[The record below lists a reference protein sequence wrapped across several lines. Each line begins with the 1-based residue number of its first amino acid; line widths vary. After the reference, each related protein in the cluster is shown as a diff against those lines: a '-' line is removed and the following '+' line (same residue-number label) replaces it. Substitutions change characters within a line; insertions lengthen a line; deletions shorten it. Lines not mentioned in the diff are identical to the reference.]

1 MEIRR
6 PRWPRTRAG
15 QRRLVQ
21 AVMAGCVL
29 ALLPATWLR
38 VSTADRLRTTADVP
52 RTEVAVV
59 FGAGLWQGEPS
70 PYLAH
75 RLDAAAELYP
85 DGTDR
90 GRPRHRGQQ
99 PGGPRRARRHAR
111 YLTKHGVPDA
121 RIVSD
126 YAGFDTWD
134 SCVRAKKIFGVDR
147 AVLISQGFHIRRAV
161 ALCEAAGVDSY
172 GVGVAAK
179 HDVTWYYGG
188 AREVFAAGKA
198 ALDAV
203 LRPDPRF
210 LGPAEPG
217 WRRRWPRGGD
227 GRLTAG
233 GTARGRSPCRG
244 CNRGRHGGVTRGTHA
259 GRYGEH
265 LDAHPLPVL
274 RLAVRDEHHAP
285 APGGVE
291 VTERPDFPVNRGR
304 CAARAVRRPRCC
316 PRLCG

>member
-1 MEIRR
+1 MRRPTLRR
-6 PRWPRTRAG
+6 PRLPRTRTG
-15 QRRLVQ
+15 RRRLVQ

-29 ALLPATWLR
+29 ALLPATWMYT
-38 VSTADRLRTTADVP
+38 VTADRLRTTADVP

-59 FGAGLWQGEPS
+59 FGAGLWDGEPS

-75 RLDAAAELYP
+75 RLDAAATLYREGRIKVVLVTGDNSRKDYDEP
-85 DGTDR
+85 DAMRT
-90 GRPRHRGQQ
+90 
-99 PGGPRRARRHAR
+99 

-188 AREVFAAGKA
+188 AREVLAAGKA

-203 LRPDPRF
+203 FEPDPRF
-210 LGPAEPG
+210 LGP
-217 WRRRWPRGGD
+217 
-227 GRLTAG
+227 
-233 GTARGRSPCRG
+233 
-244 CNRGRHGGVTRGTHA
+244 
-259 GRYGEH
+259 
-265 LDAHPLPVL
+265 
-274 RLAVRDEHHAP
+274 
-285 APGGVE
+285 
-291 VTERPDFPVNRGR
+291 
-304 CAARAVRRPRCC
+304 
-316 PRLCG
+316 